1 MALRAHRTVG
11 LGVFVVGLDLFRDE
25 KPVLWRFIGDVGSE
39 LSPTGRSELV
49 RGVKHEDVVAG

>member
-11 LGVFVVGLDLFRDE
+11 FGGFVVGLDLSRDE
-25 KPVLWRFIGDVGSE
+25 EPVLWRSIGDVGGE
-39 LSPTGRSELV
+39 LSPTGCSKLV